1 MRVASV
7 VALLGVV
14 ALGIAATAPV
24 PERVRANDNRV
35 SGGSLRNRVL
45 SLNLDARLAEW
56 HPDGESEPGAMVPAF
71 AEPGRAPRIPGPL
84 MRVVAG
90 TEVVVTLRNQL
101 EHDTLIVH
109 GLHARPGGDQPL
121 SLMPNESRTVRF
133 RLDAPGTYYYYGS
146 TSGRLVDY
154 RVGRDAQLSGAI
166 VVDEPG
172 ARPSRDRIM
181 VIGMWTDTVAR
192 AYTKRQRL
200 LAVINGRSWPN
211 TERLTATVGDTVTW
225 RVINASADAHPMHLH
240 GFYFHLDS
248 RGDGTTDSVFQK
260 NARDLEVTEGLNI
273 GSTMK
278 LTWVPERAGN
288 WLFHCH
294 IPEHFAHRASLGQMP
309 SSSESSAHDMP
320 SMNHADG
327 GMGGL
332 VMGIT
337 VKPKSGTAT
346 VATIPES
353 GRRQMRLLVRHN
365 KGGTAQSPYYSFALQ
380 QGAAEPP
387 TDSGLVLGAPL
398 VLTRGEPVSI
408 SVVNTLDVPT
418 AVHWHGIELDSYFD
432 GVAGFSGDAK
442 RVSPTIA
449 PRDSFIAR
457 FTPPRAGTFIYHT
470 HMDEE
475 RQQPAGLAGP
485 IIVLEPGARYDAAT
499 DKTIIITSPWD
510 FADQQRSVMI
520 NGSLTPAPLELHSG
534 VRYRLRFINMTIRRP
549 VIRVDFLQD
558 SSVLAWKNLAKDGA
572 DLPTSQQ
579 ISVPAKHGI
588 AIGETFDV
596 EFVAGEPGNLKLLA
610 RIGGRQ
616 ANGPILGTLPVRI
629 VR

>member
-1 MRVASV
+1 MRAVSI
-7 VALLGVV
+7 VALLSV
-14 ALGIAATAPV
+14 AAFGIAAMPPAA
-24 PERVRANDNRV
+24 ERVRVNDNRV
-35 SGGSLRNRVL
+35 AGGVLNNHVL
-45 SLNLDARLAEW
+45 SFNLGARLAEW
-56 HPDGESEPGAMVPAF
+56 HPDGESAPGAMVPAF
-71 AEPGRAPRIPGPL
+71 AEPGHAPQIPGPL
-84 MRVVAG
+84 MRVVSG
-90 TEVVVTLRNQL
+90 TDVVVTVRNQL
-101 EHDTLIVH
+101 EHDTLVVH
-109 GLHARPGGDQPL
+109 GLHARPGADQPL
-121 SLMPNESRTVRF
+121 SLLPNEVRTVRF

-146 TSGRLVDY
+146 TTGRLVDY

-172 ARPSRDRIM
+172 TRPSSDRIM

-240 GFYFHLDS
+240 GFYFHVDS
-248 RGDGTTDSVFQK
+248 RGDGTVDTVFQNNK
-260 NARDLEVTEGLNI
+260 RDLEVTEGLNI

-278 LTWVPERAGN
+278 MTWVPERAGN

-294 IPEHFAHRASLGQMP
+294 IPEHFAHRASLGQLP
-309 SSSESSAHDMP
+309 NNLDSSHDMT

-332 VMGIT
+332 VMGIA
-337 VKPKSGTAT
+337 VKAKPGAAA

-353 GRRQMRLLVRHN
+353 ARRQMRLLVRHN
-365 KGGTAQSPYYSFALQ
+365 KGGTAQSPYYAFALQ
-380 QGAAEPP
+380 QGASEPP
-387 TDSGLVLGAPL
+387 ADSGLKLGPPL
-398 VLTRGEPVSI
+398 VLTRGEPVAI
-408 SVVNTLDVPT
+408 TVVNTLSVPT

-432 GVAGFSGDAK
+432 GVAGFSGDAN
-442 RVSPTIA
+442 RLSPTIA
-449 PRDSFIAR
+449 PHDSFVVH

-485 IIVLEPGARYDAAT
+485 IIVLDPGTRYDPAT

-510 FADQQRSVMI
+510 FGDQQRAVMM
-520 NGSLTPAPLELHSG
+520 NGSLTPAPLELQSG

-549 VIRVDFLQD
+549 AIRVDFLQD
-558 SSVLAWKNLAKDGA
+558 STVLAWKNLAKDGA
-572 DLPTSQQ
+572 DLPPSQQ

-596 EFVAGEPGNLKLLA
+596 EFVAGEPGTLKLLA

-616 ANGPILGTLPVRI
+616 VNGPVLGTLPVRI